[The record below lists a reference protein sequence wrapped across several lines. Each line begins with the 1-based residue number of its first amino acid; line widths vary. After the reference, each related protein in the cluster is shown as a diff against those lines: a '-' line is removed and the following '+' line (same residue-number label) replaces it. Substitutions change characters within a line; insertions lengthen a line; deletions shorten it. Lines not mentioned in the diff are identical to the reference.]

1 MDVEGREVCLHREA
15 LVRVARRLFV
25 PQVETHLFQTITI
38 ERCHLL
44 TQRGVDFTNLL
55 VRGVVQH
62 RSNQRTV
69 QKTQIDLLSLLETSS
84 HDHRRSSA
92 HQLRVLH
99 LRS

>member
-15 LVRVARRLFV
+15 LVRVARRLLV

-38 ERCHLL
+38 ERFHLL

-55 VRGVVQH
+55 VLCVVQH